1 MQRVNPSKMLQ
12 MQATNL
18 KLGREFMLQI
28 SQILFKG
35 SFPRYAGIILAVSL
49 LMFSAVPANAE
60 DTNQAGDSAQILQAF
75 NLQHR
80 EAEREKSITQKDKQ
94 RIMFLLGV
102 ALITLVLITGG
113 LGIAMGLYGKPVFV
127 AHMVFAGLSITLA
140 IVHAIVGVVWFY
152 PF

>member
-1 MQRVNPSKMLQ
+1 
-12 MQATNL
+12 
-18 KLGREFMLQI
+18 MLQI
-28 SQILFKG
+28 SKIFFRASLF
-35 SFPRYAGIILAVSL
+35 RYVGIILAASFLILSVN
-49 LMFSAVPANAE
+49 PANAE

-75 NLQHR
+75 NRQHR
-80 EAEREKSITQKDKQ
+80 EAEHAKSITEKDKQ

-102 ALITLVLITGG
+102 VLITLVLITGG

-140 IVHAIVGVVWFY
+140 IVHAIVGLVWFY